1 MKSKEVI
8 GYLVG
13 VDDTHGVAHFSF
25 LSDRFRQQERTWV
38 ASHRFA
44 GWLTISMSAVST
56 AVWLY
61 WMSAYLLV
69 PSNLWLGIPL
79 VVVQSYALL
88 SLLMAA
94 TYRWFGR
101 HHSDPEVVEPKRW
114 PTIDVFI
121 CTYDEPNEVLLPTV
135 IAATQLTGDH
145 RVWLLDDGRR
155 DAVRRLAQ
163 ETGVGYI
170 VRPDNQHAKA
180 GNINHALG
188 VTDGELILVLDADHV
203 VISDMLTDLVGL
215 FDDPRVGLVQTPHEF
230 ANTDSI
236 QHYAADRHEQSLFF
250 RVIMPSK
257 DSMGAA
263 FWCGSAAILR
273 RAALEDV
280 GGVATETIAED
291 YHTSLKMISR
301 GWTTRYMNKT
311 YVLGMAP
318 GDLDSYLIQRDRWAR
333 GNLSVL
339 RSKENPLLAKGLNWK
354 QRIAFTESLFAYGSG
369 PMRLLTLAI
378 LAGTLL
384 SGRIPLSASV
394 MVLAAIWLPSF
405 LLSEAAF
412 SIMAQGYSLNPEFLH
427 FETLTMQV
435 FTKAWKAAI
444 FKKTDRTFK
453 VTPKTSGDNG
463 GLQAVLPLKWTIYMV
478 AALTAGLLGQWIGV
492 LPRLPGLALWLI
504 SALAIMEIRRLLR
517 TLVLVTKRR
526 QQRSAYRLPA
536 AFACAGYEPGE
547 AGGAYIVGQTIDV
560 SQIGIGVAVSE
571 YNGIKRG
578 SKLVLGIDFEDR
590 VARFYVEVRSVRAGF
605 AGLAVLDCQSDDLI
619 ALIKGAYV
627 TANLE
632 RLRGITVDRS
642 MGGFF
647 AALAA

>member
-1 MKSKEVI
+1 MNTKELV

-25 LSDRFRQQERTWV
+25 ISDRFRQQERTWV
-38 ASHRFA
+38 ASHKFA
-44 GWLTISMSAVST
+44 GWFIISMATISTV
-56 AVWLY
+56 VWLY
-61 WMSAYLLV
+61 WMSVYLLV
-69 PSNLWLGIPL
+69 PSNLWLGVPL
-79 VVVQSYALL
+79 VIVQSYALL

-94 TYRWFGR
+94 TYRWSGR
-101 HHSDPEVVEPKRW
+101 NHADPDVIAPKTW

-135 IAATQLTGDH
+135 IAATQLAGDH

-155 DAVRRLAQ
+155 NDVRQLAKD
-163 ETGVGYI
+163 TGVGYI
-170 VRPDNQHAKA
+170 IRPDNRHAKA
-180 GNINHALG
+180 GNINHALK

-203 VISDMLTDLVGL
+203 VISDMLTDLVGI
-215 FDDPRVGLVQTPHEF
+215 FDDPRVCLVQTPHEF

-339 RSKENPLLAKGLNWK
+339 RSKENPLLARGLSFG
-354 QRIAFTESLFAYGSG
+354 QRIAFAESLFAYGSG
-369 PMRLLTLAI
+369 PMRVLMLAI

-384 SGRIPLSASV
+384 SGRIPIVAS
-394 MVLAAIWLPSF
+394 MTVLATIWLPSF

-427 FETLTMQV
+427 FETLTMEV
-435 FTKAWKAAI
+435 FTKAWKAAF

-463 GLQAVLPLKWTIYMV
+463 GLQAIRPLKWTVYILL
-478 AALTAGLLGQWIGV
+478 ALSVGLLGQWFGF
-492 LPRLPGLALWLI
+492 LPRLPGLALWLV
-504 SALAIMEIRRLLR
+504 SVLAVMEIRRLLR

-536 AFACAGYEPGE
+536 TFTCAGYEPGE
-547 AGGAYIVGQTIDV
+547 TGGAYIIGETLDV
-560 SQIGIGVAVSE
+560 SQIGIGVAVSDS
-571 YNGIKRG
+571 GGLRAG
-578 SKLVLGIDFEDR
+578 SKLVLGIEFEDR
-590 VARFYVEVRSVRAGF
+590 VARFYVEVRSLRAGF
-605 AGLAVLDCQSDDLI
+605 AGLAVLDCRPEDLV

-632 RLRGITVDRS
+632 RLRGISVDRS
-642 MGGFF
+642 KGGFF
-647 AALAA
+647 AELSA